1 MRPRMTRTNPISSAT
16 SLMDKAIRS
25 KYLVLSRGAAWDT
38 ILSPTNIREMS
49 AKFIAWYERLSSE
62 GKIEPGYQLARKG
75 KIVGAKNVI
84 TDGPFPESK
93 EAIGGY
99 WFIVAD
105 SLEEAADIAK
115 GNPCLEY
122 GATVEVRPMISDSP
136 DCTAH

>member
-1 MRPRMTRTNPISSAT
+1 MNTQTTSS
-16 SLMDKAIRS
+16 KF
-25 KYLVLSRGAAWDT
+25 LVLSRGAAWET
-38 ILSPTNIREMS
+38 TLSPTEIREMS
-49 AKFIAWYERLSSE
+49 GRFTTWYERLRNE
-62 GKIEPGYQLARKG
+62 GKIEPGYQLGRKA
-75 KIVGAKNVI
+75 KIVVGKNVI

-122 GATVEVRPMISDSP
+122 GATVEVRALITDSP
-136 DCTAH
+136 ECQTEPLD